1 MSFLRHLI
9 RPRNIAIGVVLTGG
23 SYVYYKN
30 DFSFSQTGLIRFSR
44 AGTTAAQM
52 IIDYKMTMRG
62 EDRTSEEYRQRLRD
76 AHLRGAHR
84 ILKLCQNNGGVFI
97 KVGQHI
103 ASLQYLLPDEYTTVL
118 SVLHS
123 KAPESSYEDVCN
135 VFESSTG
142 KKGKNILKLEDVFLE
157 FDRQS
162 IGAAS
167 LAQVHKA
174 RLRSTGEVVAVK
186 IQHKMVEARS
196 AVDIAT
202 MSFFVR
208 VADAL
213 FPDFNLRWL
222 VEETQKNLPR
232 ELNFLM
238 EAENADT
245 ARKLFGH
252 LRFLRIPRIYWDLS
266 SKKVLTMEFIEGAYI
281 NDVQWFRDNNI
292 DTHDVCRKLGRL
304 YSEMIFLKG
313 KIHADPHFGNVIC
326 RKGRKGVELVLLDH
340 GLYAN
345 LDTEFRIDYCKFWS
359 ALLRADKDEIQRI
372 CFKMGVGE
380 LFGLFACIVTSRSWD
395 SVTKGIGKH
404 KQTEAETNEIKN
416 YAASLIPQIMQVLD
430 RMPRPMLLILKTN
443 DLIRAIERRLG
454 AHNRSDAFLEMA
466 KSCTKV
472 LYDERIRQA
481 KNFVQWSRAIIG
493 LYFTLFKIFLYQNY
507 LIVKEWTTPKR
518 TSNYVPMTI

>member
-1 MSFLRHLI
+1 MSFLRRLI
-9 RPRNIAIGVVLTGG
+9 RPRNVAIGVVLTGG

-52 IIDYKMTMRG
+52 IIDYKSTMRG
-62 EDRTSEEYRQRLRD
+62 EDRTSEEYRQRLRA

-123 KAPESSYEDVCN
+123 KAPESSYEDVCS

-142 KKGKNILKLEDVFLE
+142 KKLEDVFLE

-222 VEETQKNLPR
+222 VEETKKNLPR

-266 SKKVLTMEFIEGAYI
+266 SKKVLTMEYIEGAYI

-359 ALLRADKDEIQRI
+359 ALLNADKDEIQRI
-372 CFKMGVGE
+372 CYKMGVGE

-404 KQTEAETNEIKN
+404 KQTEAETDEIKN

-430 RMPRPMLLILKTN
+430 RMPRAMLLILKTN

-472 LYDERIRQA
+472 LYDERIRHA
-481 KNFVQWSRAIIG
+481 KNFVQWSRAMFG

-518 TSNYVPMTI
+518 TLNYVPMTI